1 MLISGRTVR
10 PAVRLIFPD
19 SREALHVGEQTRELL
34 GGQRAI
40 ATGTSDRLVCHQFLK
55 RTCVAGEH
63 SNWR

>member
-1 MLISGRTVR
+1 
-10 PAVRLIFPD
+10 VRLIFPD
-19 SREALHVGEQTRELL
+19 SREALYVGEQTRELL

-63 SNWR
+63 STR

>member
-1 MLISGRTVR
+1 MLISRRTVR
-10 PAVRLIFPD
+10 PVVRLIFPD
-19 SREALHVGEQTRELL
+19 SREALYVGEQTRELL

-63 SNWR
+63 STR